1 MIKMAADPVSI
12 LFKRIGNDMYPRRH
26 IKVSGQILEAS
37 RNEPGEFVNF
47 VMQLDM
53 YLGNCIR
60 QAENSYRHDP
70 EASNGENFPSISK
83 NIRTYIL
90 SSPDFC
96 WMLYRREHKKSEHQ

>member
-1 MIKMAADPVSI
+1 MATNPVSI

-26 IKVSGQILEAS
+26 IIVSKKILDASNGEAS
-37 RNEPGEFVNF
+37 EFVNF

-60 QAENSYRHDP
+60 QEEDAYKHDP
-70 EASNGENFPSISK
+70 EASTSENFPSVSK

-90 SSPDFC
+90 SNPDFC
-96 WMLYRREHKKSEHQ
+96 WMLYRKEHRKHKVQ